1 MAPRRPAIAETK
13 DFEMTVVTDSSVPLT
28 EKKQRRPGALYAGKA
43 RGTFAISAATLL
55 VLLAAWVAA
64 TKYHLAS
71 PLFLPSPTEVV
82 TQTLAIASDGYANGT
97 LLDHILASLGRISVA
112 LAFGV
117 GLGVPVG
124 LLMGLNRWAR
134 GILSVPID
142 IYWGLPPLAY
152 LPLLIIWLGIGESS
166 KILLLSLAAFA
177 PICFAA
183 QAGVRSVPQ
192 ERINAARSLG
202 ANAWQIFSTI
212 VLPSALP
219 EILTGVRIA
228 IGATLS
234 TLVAAELIAAQSGV
248 GYMIMSAANFLAT
261 DVVFVGLIIIA
272 IFACAFTMAM
282 RFLERRLVP
291 WKGKL

>member
-1 MAPRRPAIAETK
+1 MSAVTDSPVAIAEENK
-13 DFEMTVVTDSSVPLT
+13 MAIKV
-28 EKKQRRPGALYAGKA
+28 RPGDRA
-43 RGTFAISAATLL
+43 RGTFAISAATL
-55 VLLAAWVAA
+55 VGLLALWVIA
-64 TKYHLAS
+64 TKYQLAS
-71 PLFLPSPTEVV
+71 PLFLPSPVDV
-82 TQTLAIASDGYANGT
+82 ATQAIAVASDGYANGT
-97 LLDHILASLGRISVA
+97 LLEHVLASLGRISLA
-112 LAFGV
+112 LAFGI
-117 GLGVPVG
+117 GLGIPVG
-124 LLMGLNRWAR
+124 LIMGLNRWAK

-152 LPLLIIWLGIGESS
+152 LPLLIIWLGIGETS
-166 KILLLSLAAFA
+166 KILLLSLSAFA
-177 PICFAA
+177 PICYAA

-202 ANAWQIFSTI
+202 ASTLQVFTTI

-219 EILTGVRIA
+219 EVLTGVRIA

-261 DVVFVGLIIIA
+261 DVVFVGLIVIA
-272 IFACAFTMAM
+272 IFAFVFTMGM